1 MLVWLFRL
9 CQDDTDYEATGKMGK
24 EKKKVDDHD
33 GLSDAAEEKGR
44 RGTTSP
50 SSSLLMDEASSCVA
64 QSWEKPPKLL
74 ICIRLNQTKN

>member
-1 MLVWLFRL
+1 MTQTMRL
-9 CQDDTDYEATGKMGK
+9 LERWEK
-24 EKKKVDDHD
+24 KKKVDDHD

-64 QSWEKPPKLL
+64 QSWEKQPKLL

>member
-1 MLVWLFRL
+1 MTQTMRL
-9 CQDDTDYEATGKMGK
+9 LERWEK
-24 EKKKVDDHD
+24 KKKVDDHD

-64 QSWEKPPKLL
+64 QSLEKQPKLL

>member
-1 MLVWLFRL
+1 MTQTMRL
-9 CQDDTDYEATGKMGK
+9 LERWEK
-24 EKKKVDDHD
+24 KKKVDDHD

-64 QSWEKPPKLL
+64 QSLENQPKLL
-74 ICIRLNQTKN
+74 ILNQTKN